1 MHDTPSLIRLV
12 ARESDYLLLCGSIV
26 NASQKKDPKFFQGLT
41 TECHRLGSDVY
52 VIQEKL
58 RTVALSLGLVVSSGI
73 QADYYD
79 LLGIKPDANASE
91 IKKAYRELARE
102 THPDTNIE
110 GQHGSQAFIEL
121 NEAYQTLIDSDLRN
135 QYDKSRYQ
143 LGLWMEQ
150 ADRPQKHRRSI
161 RYLYQLG
168 GLLVFLV
175 FVAYV
180 SDLVFQQSAIT
191 DDPYSGIQ
199 KDVIRSK
206 DMETPHH
213 GEIETQSKQ
222 RSVVNKP
229 DVSLSSEKTNKTQ
242 EVLFNPYNKNDRH
255 SHPDLT
261 ETNIKK
267 KEKSLFSETKK
278 RRGNKEDTIKG
289 KLESKTTIPA
299 TTIRKPQA
307 LQGGSVSESNS
318 RFLHKILSSS
328 ESVGQIP
335 PLKTDSKQLEPQ
347 NVHVI
352 RETTIKSDLIS
363 SQKVMQTILPKLD
376 SHNMIADSTKRKK
389 QAKSREKQ
397 LEYLAELK
405 ESIRQKRQKSELQYS
420 GLKASSE
427 TLSSESV
434 EQVLASGAHY
444 EQLVQEDVHVI
455 RKGTRP
461 PADNL
466 QNVLVAL
473 EELASHDVISKS
485 VKIAKQAEF
494 REKQEKYIAELKES
508 GSKKELDDKIKNFL
522 RRYCREYENKDLT
535 KFARFF
541 APDAVERGK
550 PFSKL
555 LPKYKKNF
563 QTIDTIHYHIKL
575 KKYSNEANTG
585 NIEVWGD
592 FLLQWRMNDGP
603 LKESAGDIF
612 MALYENGDSF
622 LVKKLDYHFKR

>member
-1 MHDTPSLIRLV
+1 M
-12 ARESDYLLLCGSIV
+12 
-26 NASQKKDPKFFQGLT
+26 
-41 TECHRLGSDVY
+41 
-52 VIQEKL
+52 
-58 RTVALSLGLVVSSGI
+58 ALSLGLVVSSGI

-91 IKKAYRELARE
+91 IKKTYRELARE

-352 RETTIKSDLIS
+352 REATIKSDLIS
-363 SQKVMQTILPKLD
+363 SQKVMQAILPKLD
-376 SHNMIADSTKRKK
+376 SHNIIADSAKTEK
-389 QAKSREKQ
+389 QVKSREKQ
-397 LEYLAELK
+397 LEYL
-405 ESIRQKRQKSELQYS
+405 
-420 GLKASSE
+420 
-427 TLSSESV
+427 
-434 EQVLASGAHY
+434 
-444 EQLVQEDVHVI
+444 
-455 RKGTRP
+455 
-461 PADNL
+461 
-466 QNVLVAL
+466 
-473 EELASHDVISKS
+473 
-485 VKIAKQAEF
+485 
-494 REKQEKYIAELKES
+494 AELKES

-550 PFSKL
+550 PFSEL

-563 QTIDTIHYHIKL
+563 QTIDAIHYHIKL

-622 LVKKLDYHFKR
+622 LVKKLDYNFKR